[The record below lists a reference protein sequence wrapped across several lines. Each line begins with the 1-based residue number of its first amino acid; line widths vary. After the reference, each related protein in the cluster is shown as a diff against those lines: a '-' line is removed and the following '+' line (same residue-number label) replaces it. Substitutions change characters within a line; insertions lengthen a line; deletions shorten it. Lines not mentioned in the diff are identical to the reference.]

1 MNLGNTIKTMRTQK
15 GFKQNTFAEMCDISQ
30 TYLSQIES
38 NQREPNISTLKSI
51 CSNLKVSLPI
61 LFFLALDIEDV
72 PENKKSVFAIISP
85 TMKTL
90 VNELLHD

>member
-1 MNLGNTIKTMRTQK
+1 M

-51 CSNLKVSLPI
+51 CSHLKVSLPI